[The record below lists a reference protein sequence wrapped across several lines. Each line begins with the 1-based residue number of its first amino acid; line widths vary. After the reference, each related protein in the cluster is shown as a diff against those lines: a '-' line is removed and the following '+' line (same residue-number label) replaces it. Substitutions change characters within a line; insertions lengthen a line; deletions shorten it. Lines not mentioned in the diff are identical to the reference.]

1 MTALRTA
8 LRRALHLASL
18 LPFILSF
25 ILSFSLG
32 PAAAAGPWTEV
43 ASSQNAST
51 SVDLGSV
58 THQKN
63 LTQVTTMMSY
73 ESPQVFSSKKTFQS
87 TRSIMEFDCAK
98 HLVHAQSVVFYAGPL
113 LSGSVISKEG
123 VISTLEPVPSG
134 TPIEKIMK
142 RVCN

>member
-1 MTALRTA
+1 MTALRIPSRTA
-8 LRRALHLASL
+8 FLWA
-18 LPFILSF
+18 FF
-25 ILSFSLG
+25 LSFSSG

-43 ASSQNAST
+43 SSSQNAST
-51 SVDLGSV
+51 CVDLGSV

-123 VISTLEPVPSG
+123 IISTLEPVPSG

-142 RVCN
+142 SVCN